1 MGAPISLFSI
11 PSGENFVDALARG
24 LLAECPDPIVLS
36 RTLILLPTSR
46 ACRALAE
53 AFLRAG
59 DGKALLLPRMAPLG
73 DVDVDEFD
81 FHDADM
87 DENLDLPPAA
97 PPLRRQLLLASLVL
111 KLGAVRGGEKPSPEQ
126 AVALA
131 ASLAKLLD
139 EVHIAGVSFDALAG
153 LAPQELA
160 AHWEITLEFLKI
172 VTAHWPV
179 LMEQEGWMDGALRQR
194 ILMERRADLWEKKPP
209 AFPIIAAGSTGSIP
223 ATAHLLN
230 IVARLPQGKVILPGL
245 DRALDEQV
253 WLDLPPMH
261 PQYNL
266 ARLLARM
273 DVVRDQV
280 QDWPGCAPSPRARL
294 ISEALRPDG
303 VSADWRKKD
312 VLSAQEQDKALK
324 GVIRLDCQTP
334 AEEAGAIALMMRETL
349 NHPGKRAA
357 LVTPD
362 RSLARR
368 VAADLRRFD
377 IEIDDSAG
385 RSLAFCPIG
394 AFLLLLA
401 RMVASG
407 FAPYDA
413 LAALKHP
420 LAAGGLPLADF
431 HKKVR
436 RLEIL
441 TLRGPRPAAGID
453 GLKAV
458 LAQSK
463 TSEDEKQDLHQWLE
477 TIQSAGADLFEL
489 VRQPALSLKDLVEAH
504 IRFAENLAAS
514 DAETGAE
521 RLWAGDAGEAAAL
534 FLAELRDA
542 ADVLG
547 AVRLAD
553 YPGLLQA
560 LMAPIMVRSAWG
572 SHPRLAIWGVLE
584 ARLQSSDLLILGS
597 LNEGVWPADSA
608 ADPWMSRPMR
618 EAFGLASPEM
628 RIGLAA
634 HDFEQAVN
642 APEVVLMRSIRS
654 DGSPTVPSR
663 WLLRLDAALQAAGIK
678 NPWNMRES
686 SDWVVWRQLLDQ
698 PARKIEIAPPAPRPP
713 VAARPRQLSATA
725 IETWMRDPYAIYAKH
740 ILGLAALDPVDSDPA
755 AADFGSVVHAVLH
768 QFSSQ
773 HRKGPLPPESLSI
786 LEGLADKE
794 FAALQSRPGLAALWR
809 PRFSS
814 ILEWFVKT
822 ESERRLK
829 IVESWSEIRGKTTID
844 VPGGTF
850 TLTAIADRIDRLKD
864 GGLAIVDYK
873 TGAIPTAIAVAAGF
887 SPQLPIEAL
896 IAQKGG
902 FDDVPKAEIAEM
914 LYWKLSGG
922 SDGGKQVSAVAKG
935 EDPKDLA
942 EEALDGVT
950 RLVEAFDDEATAYVA
965 RPHPKYAPRYSDYTH
980 LARIREWSVQEGGD
994 EE

>member
-1 MGAPISLFSI
+1 MGGEPISLFTI
-11 PSGENFVDALARG
+11 PSGENFVDALAKG

-81 FHDADM
+81 FHD
-87 DENLDLPPAA
+87 DEGGGGLDLPPAA

-126 AVALA
+126 AVTLA

-139 EVHIAGVSFDALAG
+139 EVHIAGVSFDALAD

-172 VTAHWPV
+172 VTAHWPA
-179 LMEQEGWMDGALRQR
+179 LMEQEGWMDRALRR
-194 ILMERRADLWEKKPP
+194 RALMERRADLWEKNPP
-209 AFPIIAAGSTGSIP
+209 AFPIIAAGSTGSMP
-223 ATAHLLN
+223 TTARLLQ
-230 IVARLPQGKVILPGL
+230 IVAGLPQGRVILPGL
-245 DRALDEQV
+245 DRILDEQI
-253 WLDLPPMH
+253 WLDLPPTH

-266 ARLLARM
+266 SRLLARM
-273 DVVRDQV
+273 EVVRDQV
-280 QDWPGCAPSPRARL
+280 QEWPRCADSPRARL

-303 VSADWRKKD
+303 VSADWRSRD
-312 VLSAQEQDKALK
+312 ALSATERDEVL
-324 GVIRLDCQTP
+324 GGLTRLDCQTP
-334 AEEAGAIALMMRETL
+334 AEEAGAITLMMRETL

-407 FAPYDA
+407 FAPYDV

-431 HKKVR
+431 HRKVR

-441 TLRGPRPAAGID
+441 TLRGSRPAAGIE

-458 LAQSK
+458 LVQSR
-463 TSEDEKQDLHQWLE
+463 TSEDEKRDILQWLE
-477 TIQSAGADLFEL
+477 TIRSAGADLIEL
-489 VRQPALSLKDLVEAH
+489 ARRPALSLKDLVEAH
-504 IRFAENLAAS
+504 IVFAENLAAS
-514 DAETGAE
+514 DVETGPE
-521 RLWAGDAGEAAAL
+521 RLWAGDDGEAAAL
-534 FLAELRDA
+534 FLAELRETADA
-542 ADVLG
+542 LG
-547 AVRLAD
+547 AVRIVD

-584 ARLQSSDLLILGS
+584 ARLQSSDLLILGG

-618 EAFGLASPEM
+618 EAFGLVSPEM

-634 HDFEQAVN
+634 YDFEQAVN
-642 APEVVLMRSIRS
+642 APEVALTRSIRA

-663 WLLRLDAALQAAGIK
+663 WLLRLDAALQAAGVK
-678 NPWNMRES
+678 NPWKS
-686 SDWVVWRQLLDQ
+686 SDWIVWRQRLDQ
-698 PARKIEIAPPAPRPP
+698 PAEKIEIAPPAPRPP
-713 VAARPRQLSATA
+713 VSARPRQLSATA
-725 IETWMRDPYAIYAKH
+725 IETWMRDPYAIYAKY
-740 ILGLAALDPVDSDPA
+740 ILALAALDPVDADPA

-786 LEGLADKE
+786 LEGLADRE

-814 ILEWFVKT
+814 ILEWFVRT

-829 IVESWSEIRGKTTID
+829 IAESWSEIRGKIVID
-844 VPGGTF
+844 APAGPF
-850 TLTAIADRIDRLKD
+850 ALTAIADRIDRLKD
-864 GGLAIVDYK
+864 GGLAILDYK
-873 TGAIPTAIAVAAGF
+873 TGIIPTAVAVAAGF

-902 FDDVPKAEIAEM
+902 FDGVPKAEIAEM

-950 RLVEAFDDEATAYVA
+950 RLVEAFDDEATSYVA

-980 LARIREWSVQEGGD
+980 LARIREWSVLEDGD